1 MRFNRDTISMPE
13 QEESLRV
20 TAAGSRW
27 DRWLY
32 HGLQDC
38 HDLHELRL
46 ESTAPPLVEDL
57 CSGPVVVVQQ
67 PQDFLDTPEQ
77 YTQRLATSRS
87 NRMELR
93 WQVVKPVSQT
103 GLPASREGQLARSVV
118 RLGAACSLVL
128 GVLAC
133 HDLLAPPPARYAPGL
148 GYLMFAGPTLLVMG
162 IVLLAAS
169 FASTKAAKPMIIVGG
184 SLAVSGGLAMLWA
197 GLAAGKGALAE
208 GYDLVAL
215 FALVFLLMPGLAAAA
230 GGGMLAAAHRRS
242 GSKPV
247 S

>member
-1 MRFNRDTISMPE
+1 
-13 QEESLRV
+13 
-20 TAAGSRW
+20 
-27 DRWLY
+27 
-32 HGLQDC
+32 
-38 HDLHELRL
+38 
-46 ESTAPPLVEDL
+46 
-57 CSGPVVVVQQ
+57 
-67 PQDFLDTPEQ
+67 
-77 YTQRLATSRS
+77 
-87 NRMELR
+87 
-93 WQVVKPVSQT
+93 VKPVSQT

-230 GGGMLAAAHRRS
+230 GGGVLAAAHRRS
-242 GSKPV
+242 RSKPV